1 MLDQPPGNSQHDAYL
16 ALAQRIQDAIA
27 SDKAQIEHQ
36 VLLIRELGESAA
48 HWDHIVDQIS
58 EAEGIVVTR
67 SPENGTAHVSWYI
80 DSL

>member
-1 MLDQPPGNSQHDAYL
+1 M
-16 ALAQRIQDAIA
+16 
-27 SDKAQIEHQ
+27 
-36 VLLIRELGESAA
+36 LLIREPGESAA